1 MGQGY
6 GWAFSSGME
15 RLISLAG
22 MGFLVVLILFGLVT
36 HFMYAIVVS
45 LKQPSQLCAHA
56 HLVVRTWRPQ
66 TRAQIKPLLFDLA
79 PLRAKSHQV
88 L

>member
-1 MGQGY
+1 
-6 GWAFSSGME
+6 
-15 RLISLAG
+15 
-22 MGFLVVLILFGLVT
+22 LILFGLVT

-45 LKQPSQLCAHA
+45 LKQLSQLCAHA
-56 HLVVRTWRPQ
+56 YLVVRTWQPQ
-66 TRAQIKPLLFDLA
+66 TRAQIKLRLFDLA